1 MMLLLGGLV
10 LLTRLL
16 VETTLEAL
24 LSGAWAAL
32 LSTFSRFPILE
43 WPSAKENHH
52 ADVVTT
58 HCLLCAMRASIGSGS
73 NRTRDQSCRL
83 A

>member
-1 MMLLLGGLV
+1 MMLLLGEFV

-24 LSGAWAAL
+24 SSGAWAAL

-43 WPSAKENHH
+43 WPSVKGNHH

-58 HCLLCAMRASIGSGS
+58 HCMLCAMRASIGSGS
-73 NRTRDQSCRL
+73 TRARDQSGRL